1 MKRQDDLLKESSP
14 IQAALDEADRLAAQ
28 TDIRLD
34 HEQVFTELR
43 ARIEA
48 NKA

>member
-1 MKRQDDLLKESSP
+1 MKRQDDLLKESTL
-14 IQAALDEADRLAAQ
+14 IQAALDESDRLAAQ

-34 HEQVFTELR
+34 HEQVFAELR

>member
-14 IQAALDEADRLAAQ
+14 IQVALDEADRVAAQ

-34 HEQVFTELR
+34 HEQVFAEIR
-43 ARIEA
+43 ARIDA
-48 NKA
+48 N

>member
-1 MKRQDDLLKESSP
+1 MTYLREDAP
-14 IQAALDEADRLAAQ
+14 IQAALDEADRVAAR

-34 HEQVFTELR
+34 HEHVFTELR

>member
-1 MKRQDDLLKESSP
+1 MMRQDDLLKEDTL
-14 IQAALDEADRLAAQ
+14 IQAALDEADRVAAQ

>member
-1 MKRQDDLLKESSP
+1 MKRQDDLLKESTL
-14 IQAALDEADRLAAQ
+14 IQAALDEADRVAVQ
-28 TDIRLD
+28 SDTRLD

>member
-1 MKRQDDLLKESSP
+1 MKRQDDLLKESAH
-14 IQAALDEADRLAAQ
+14 IQAALDEADRVAAQ

>member
-1 MKRQDDLLKESSP
+1 MQRQDDLLKESSP
-14 IQAALDEADRLAAQ
+14 IQVALDEADRVAAQ

>member
-1 MKRQDDLLKESSP
+1 MMRQDDLLKEDTL

-34 HEQVFTELR
+34 HEQVFAELR
-43 ARIEA
+43 ARIKA

>member
-1 MKRQDDLLKESSP
+1 MMRQDDLLKESAP

-34 HEQVFTELR
+34 HEQVFAELR

>member
-1 MKRQDDLLKESSP
+1 MKRQDDLLKESAP

-28 TDIRLD
+28 TDIRRD

-43 ARIEA
+43 ARIDA
-48 NKA
+48 N

>member
-1 MKRQDDLLKESSP
+1 MMRQDDLLKEDAL

-43 ARIEA
+43 ERIDS
-48 NKA
+48 NKS

>member
-1 MKRQDDLLKESSP
+1 MKRQDDLLKESTL
-14 IQAALDEADRLAAQ
+14 IQAALDEADRVAAQ
-28 TDIRLD
+28 TYIRLD

-43 ARIEA
+43 ARIKA

>member
-1 MKRQDDLLKESSP
+1 MMRQDDLLKEDAL
-14 IQAALDEADRLAAQ
+14 IQAALDEADRVAAQ

-34 HEQVFTELR
+34 HEQVFTELH
-43 ARIEA
+43 ARIKD